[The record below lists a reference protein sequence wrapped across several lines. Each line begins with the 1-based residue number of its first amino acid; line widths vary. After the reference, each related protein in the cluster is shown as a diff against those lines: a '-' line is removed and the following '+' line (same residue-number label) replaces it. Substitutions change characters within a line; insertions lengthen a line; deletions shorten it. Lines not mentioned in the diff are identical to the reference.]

1 MAVLSS
7 LDRKKMVCKQN
18 KICETFHTYYILLT
32 NTLILTI
39 DSKLTPESWRLSLL
53 YTVLVSILPNILWLL
68 PFCLIICI
76 VKLLLERS
84 LWIKDISSL
93 NRHDSLILKNR
104 YVGGQYVGLY
114 IVLGQLMKFSCDTLL
129 TEQKNHALLISRNL
143 VKIGLEWNFDTFTY
157 ILRNRGFFLSM
168 SFRGWEKDL
177 FTRPKWRPPSH
188 CLQLFDQY
196 SKAAA
201 E

>member
-1 MAVLSS
+1 MLVKPKCVWEAYIWFEN
-7 LDRKKMVCKQN
+7 CKQTAEN
-18 KICETFHTYYILLT
+18 CKQTAEKSNPFWLYQHGVKSGPFQSYKLSKSEKW
-32 NTLILTI
+32 NPDTL
-39 DSKLTPESWRLSLL
+39 
-53 YTVLVSILPNILWLL
+53 
-68 PFCLIICI
+68 
-76 VKLLLERS
+76 
-84 LWIKDISSL
+84 
-93 NRHDSLILKNR
+93 
-104 YVGGQYVGLY
+104 YVGLY

-168 SFRGWEKDL
+168 SFRGWEKNL

>member
-1 MAVLSS
+1 MWNFS
-7 LDRKKMVCKQN
+7 
-18 KICETFHTYYILLT
+18 YILLT
-32 NTLILTI
+32 NTLILKI
-39 DSKLTPESWRLSLL
+39 YSKLTPESWRLSLL

-168 SFRGWEKDL
+168 SFRGWEKNL

-201 E
+201 EEGS